1 MNYAMRMLA
10 NRHTR
15 RLFEGTA
22 GAVVL
27 FTAAS
32 AAAAAWGRPQA
43 AALVVVVRCCP
54 CEPYV

>member
-15 RLFEGTA
+15 RLFGATA

-27 FTAAS
+27 FTAA
-32 AAAAAWGRPQA
+32 AAAAA
-43 AALVVVVRCCP
+43 V
-54 CEPYV
+54 